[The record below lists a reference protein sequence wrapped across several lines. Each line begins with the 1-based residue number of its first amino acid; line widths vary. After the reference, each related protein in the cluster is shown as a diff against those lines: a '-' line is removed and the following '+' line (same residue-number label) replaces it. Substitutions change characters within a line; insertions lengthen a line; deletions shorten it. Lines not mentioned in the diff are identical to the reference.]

1 MSIIAGICSPLL
13 DSMTQE
19 EKDSIGKI
27 ADAVVKAASDGR
39 LQNSGGF
46 NWIRSDIPADA
57 IVPTHGNFAGPGYSA
72 GTREP
77 VTREQIANASVATVP
92 DPITGIGAIRGQATY

>member
-39 LQNSGGF
+39 LQNTNSGDSIF
-46 NWIRSDIPADA
+46 N
-57 IVPTHGNFAGPGYSA
+57 
-72 GTREP
+72 
-77 VTREQIANASVATVP
+77 
-92 DPITGIGAIRGQATY
+92 